1 MIDVLTQ
8 NSQTLNVT
16 EAGSFRQV
24 RARSLMEPLTA
35 PGISSLLDM
44 SAGYRAWEGP
54 KCLKCLKKGMEA
66 TVLQRSAKAFGRK
79 IFFGDKPW
87 QTQGLGNWIYTNDQC
102 LWPLVDWSNQKYVIQ
117 SMCIFWPC
125 KKTTHFLLYRFRS
138 IAPALNLG
146 AHPDLH
152 WTEVVVA

>member
-66 TVLQRSAKAFGRK
+66 TYCKDLQKLLGVRFFLGINHDKPKAWGIGFTPMINAFG
-79 IFFGDKPW
+79 
-87 QTQGLGNWIYTNDQC
+87 
-102 LWPLVDWSNQKYVIQ
+102 LW
-117 SMCIFWPC
+117 
-125 KKTTHFLLYRFRS
+125 
-138 IAPALNLG
+138 
-146 AHPDLH
+146 
-152 WTEVVVA
+152 